1 MKFHSFVLLVII
13 ALIGSFS
20 AVSAQV
26 DSVIGQVTSSP
37 AETFAGGISGD
48 GRLIVFESTGNVAT
62 ENPRN
67 ADGNREIF
75 LFDYAQRRIFQIT
88 DTKSLLTN
96 TAMPPTF
103 SNIKV
108 EISNLRPVISNN
120 GRWIAFGSNANSV
133 TQPQANITPGNFDAA
148 SLNDSMNNNPLTTD
162 GNTEMWLY
170 QVPAVAPVDLSFGS
184 EISPTNLSAG
194 TFIRITD
201 TPASRPPFPGSASNG
216 PIIADDN
223 RSASLNDNGNYLA
236 FVSNR
241 DLVTGGNASPNA
253 NDEIFTYVRN
263 SNALAQVT
271 QTTRGTV
278 AAPTYNQ
285 NPTISGNG
293 LRVAFLSNGDNP
305 IVGMSGGTNSD
316 KNVEIFYVDLDA
328 SGNPSGTKKQIT
340 TTTDPAA
347 GPPVNIFDIG
357 RRMSRDGR
365 YIAFDSYADLAGENG
380 GTNQTSF
387 ALYLFDT
394 TLTTNAFRRIGPR
407 SDADSAAGGGDI
419 AHYPGFTDT
428 DANGT
433 PQTLVFETRLN
444 IIPAGTVAANND
456 DGLNPNSA
464 RPAQIYSYPLNATPT
479 FTRLTKF
486 PTPRTLLAS
495 TQPIPSNS
503 RSRMTFNLALTEVGT
518 GNFDLASEVY
528 YFLLPNVISQTTASL
543 SFATGASRIPVS
555 NSPVPTPSPTPT
567 PSPLPSPSPTPQTPS
582 AVQGISPG
590 MLAIVDYPSVA
601 NPSVTVQTA
610 VGSISRRFTLPI
622 ELSGVTMTI
631 NGAAVGLKSVSQNQ
645 ITFVVPPGLFPP
657 GANNILYPVVINN
670 NGIVSKGE
678 VTVVN
683 SRPDIFAF
691 SEIPAPN
698 GRARIFNVTNRVQRT
713 EPFAVTTVKIKGGVR
728 APTILR
734 LFLTGVELVNA
745 SNVSIRI
752 GATTITGTQILT
764 NSITREPGVNT
775 FDFILPPA
783 LAGAGDVPIIVTVT
797 LNGVTYQ
804 SRLDDTAPRF
814 RIL

>member
-13 ALIGSFS
+13 ALVGNFS
-20 AVSAQV
+20 AVLAQV

-48 GRLIVFESTGNVAT
+48 GRLIVFESTGNLAT

-67 ADGNREIF
+67 ADGNREVF

-96 TAMPPTF
+96 AAMPPVF
-103 SNIKV
+103 SNVKV

-170 QVPAVAPVDLSFGS
+170 QVPAVAPVDLSFGG
-184 EISPTNLSAG
+184 EISPINLSAG
-194 TFIRITD
+194 TFTRITN

-216 PIIADDN
+216 PIVADDN
-223 RSASLNDNGNYLA
+223 RSASINDNGNYLA
-236 FVSNR
+236 FISNR

-253 NDEIFTYVRN
+253 NDEIFTFVRN

-305 IVGMSGGTNSD
+305 IVGMSGGANSD
-316 KNVEIFYVDLDA
+316 KNVEIFYADLDA
-328 SGNPSGTKKQIT
+328 GGNPSGTKKQIT
-340 TTTDPAA
+340 TTTDPAT

-365 YIAFDSYADLAGENG
+365 YIAFDSYADLAGESG
-380 GTNQTSF
+380 GANQTSF

-464 RPAQIYSYPLNATPT
+464 RPAQIYSYPLNAAPT

-518 GNFDLASEVY
+518 GNSDLASEAY
-528 YFLLPNVISQTTASL
+528 
-543 SFATGASRIPVS
+543 
-555 NSPVPTPSPTPT
+555 
-567 PSPLPSPSPTPQTPS
+567 
-582 AVQGISPG
+582 
-590 MLAIVDYPSVA
+590 
-601 NPSVTVQTA
+601 
-610 VGSISRRFTLPI
+610 
-622 ELSGVTMTI
+622 
-631 NGAAVGLKSVSQNQ
+631 
-645 ITFVVPPGLFPP
+645 
-657 GANNILYPVVINN
+657 
-670 NGIVSKGE
+670 
-678 VTVVN
+678 
-683 SRPDIFAF
+683 
-691 SEIPAPN
+691 
-698 GRARIFNVTNRVQRT
+698 
-713 EPFAVTTVKIKGGVR
+713 
-728 APTILR
+728 
-734 LFLTGVELVNA
+734 
-745 SNVSIRI
+745 
-752 GATTITGTQILT
+752 
-764 NSITREPGVNT
+764 
-775 FDFILPPA
+775 
-783 LAGAGDVPIIVTVT
+783 
-797 LNGVTYQ
+797 
-804 SRLDDTAPRF
+804 
-814 RIL
+814 